1 MTTLFLKLYAHY
13 QQNLPFVIYCKP
25 NSETTIG
32 FFQNNDHLYLS
43 ENYSESGFIF
53 NSFNNDLKVIL
64 PIEFCEVLSEKNA
77 LTSIKNEI
85 ENSDLKFQENDKLNF
100 EHLVQKAIE
109 TIKKGICSK
118 IVVSREEK
126 VPLEFFSIENSFKKL
141 LKNYPSAFNYCFYHP
156 KIGLWM
162 GATPEQLLKVQEK
175 NIKTVAL
182 AGTKTLDK
190 KYLEW
195 GNKEKYEQQLVTNF
209 ILENIKK
216 YVTEEIIS
224 SPYTYQAGN
233 LLHIKTD
240 IEATLQNK
248 KDLKEVIEIL
258 HPTPAVCG
266 FPKNL
271 AKDFIF
277 ENEGYNRDFYAGFLG
292 ELNFNLDLSSAEN
305 TDLFVNLRCMKVES
319 NRATIF
325 VGCGITSESKPEHE
339 FLETVQKSGT
349 IKKVL

>member
-1 MTTLFLKLYAHY
+1 
-13 QQNLPFVIYCKP
+13 
-25 NSETTIG
+25 
-32 FFQNNDHLYLS
+32 
-43 ENYSESGFIF
+43 
-53 NSFNNDLKVIL
+53 
-64 PIEFCEVLSEKNA
+64 
-77 LTSIKNEI
+77 
-85 ENSDLKFQENDKLNF
+85 
-100 EHLVQKAIE
+100 
-109 TIKKGICSK
+109 
-118 IVVSREEK
+118 
-126 VPLEFFSIENSFKKL
+126 
-141 LKNYPSAFNYCFYHP
+141 
-156 KIGLWM
+156 M

-190 KYLEW
+190 KHLEW

-271 AKDFIF
+271 AKDFSW
-277 ENEGYNRDFYAGFLG
+277 D
-292 ELNFNLDLSSAEN
+292 
-305 TDLFVNLRCMKVES
+305 ES
-319 NRATIF
+319 
-325 VGCGITSESKPEHE
+325 VGKEIW
-339 FLETVQKSGT
+339 
-349 IKKVL
+349 